1 MAVHTTPPD
10 GWHRVRA
17 THRDRKYSSAT
28 PVVYEHDDSG
38 RRVEVVPTLVRAP
51 GDGQEWQV
59 RELCND
65 RSLVLDSAPDRAAA
79 AAIAMEAMRGH

>member
-10 GWHRVRA
+10 GWHQARA

-28 PVVYEHDDSG
+28 PVVYEHDDSD
-38 RRVEVVPTLVRAP
+38 RRVEIVPTLVRAP

-59 RELCND
+59 RELLNE
-65 RSLVLDSAPDRAAA
+65 STLVLDSADDREAAL
-79 AAIAMEAMRGH
+79 AIAMEAMRGH

>member
-10 GWHRVRA
+10 GWHRTRA

-38 RRVEVVPTLVRAP
+38 RRVEIVPTLVRAP

-59 RELCND
+59 RELFD
-65 RSLVLDSAPDRAAA
+65 GTSLVLDSADERE
-79 AAIAMEAMRGH
+79 AAIAIAVEAMQGH